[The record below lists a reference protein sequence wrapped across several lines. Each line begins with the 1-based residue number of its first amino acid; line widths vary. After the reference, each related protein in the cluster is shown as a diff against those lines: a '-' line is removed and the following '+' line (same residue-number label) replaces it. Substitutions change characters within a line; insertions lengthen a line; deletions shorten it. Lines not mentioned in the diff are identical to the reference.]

1 MPQFAAQGERQMTT
15 DKIGGEAQPDM
26 PLTSRP
32 PRKGQTPETT
42 AALAAFEAYWHKM
55 RHGAQVPRRSDIDP
69 RGIEPLLS
77 NAFIVERI
85 APGLARLRIAG
96 SHLTDLMG
104 MEVRGMPISAFLEPS
119 SRDAL
124 AHHLVRLFDEP
135 AMVRL
140 SLSAPGRPSAPAL
153 TGTLMLLPLRSD
165 LGDIS
170 RALGC
175 LVSEGSIGRG
185 PRRFA
190 IADAVITPL
199 GSAPGSAPMPQL
211 IGQTAAPA
219 LVHAGAEH
227 TGSKQHQPDTLQGS
241 ERPYLRLIKS

>member
-1 MPQFAAQGERQMTT
+1 MNN
-15 DKIGGEAQPDM
+15 DKIGGETQPEM
-26 PLTSRP
+26 PRMPRLT
-32 PRKGQTPETT
+32 RKNQKPETT
-42 AALAAFEAYWHKM
+42 AALAAFEAYWNEM
-55 RHGAQVPRRSDIDP
+55 RRGAQVPRRSDIDP

-135 AMVRL
+135 ATVRL
-140 SLSAPGRPSAPAL
+140 SLSAPGRPSAPTL
-153 TGTLMLLPLRSD
+153 TGTLLLLPLRSD

-175 LVSEGSIGRG
+175 LVSDGSIGRG

-190 IADAVITPL
+190 IEHAVLTPL
-199 GSAPGSAPMPQL
+199 GAASDGGPAPQL
-211 IGQTAAPA
+211 IGQTAAPVS
-219 LVHAGAEH
+219 VHPCPV
-227 TGSKQHQPDTLQGS
+227 QPQSGTLQGS

>member
-1 MPQFAAQGERQMTT
+1 MTS
-15 DKIGGEAQPDM
+15 DNIGGEKQPDL
-26 PLTSRP
+26 PRAPRLF
-32 PRKGQTPETT
+32 RKGQTPETA
-42 AALAAFEAYWHKM
+42 AALAAFEAYWHEM

-69 RGIEPLLS
+69 RGIEPLLG

-104 MEVRGMPISAFLEPS
+104 MEVRGMPLSAFLEPT

-135 AMVRL
+135 AIIRL
-140 SLSAPGRPSAPAL
+140 SLLSQGGASTPTL
-153 TGTLMLLPLRSD
+153 TGTLMLMPLRSD

-175 LVSEGSIGRG
+175 LVSKGSIGRG

-190 IADAVITPL
+190 ISDAVITPL
-199 GSAPGSAPMPQL
+199 SAAPGSAPVPQVV
-211 IGQTAAPA
+211 GQSAALASVAPA
-219 LVHAGAEH
+219 TARPCLVQSSPAQ
-227 TGSKQHQPDTLQGS
+227 TGPEQTNPDTIKGS